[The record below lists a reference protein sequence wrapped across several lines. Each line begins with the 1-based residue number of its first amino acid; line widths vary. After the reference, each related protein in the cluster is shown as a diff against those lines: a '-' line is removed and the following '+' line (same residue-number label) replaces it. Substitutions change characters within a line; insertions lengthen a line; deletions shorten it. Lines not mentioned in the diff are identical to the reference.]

1 MLVLAIT
8 GGKKMELI
16 FRIVIV
22 VAVAAIE
29 VTQAIVNNGKKK

>member
-1 MLVLAIT
+1 
-8 GGKKMELI
+8 MELI